1 MTTYATV
8 EGMLEVLDANP
19 ELLEALRARIL
30 TREFME
36 LPRMVL
42 ELSESQIRLE
52 SALREFMEATNT
64 RLYSLES
71 MVAKLSESQIRL
83 ESALREFM
91 EATNARLDSLE
102 SAVVVL
108 QRDMG
113 EVKETLGV
121 VQQDISAI
129 KGRHVE
135 TDLQGK
141 IHGILGMRRM
151 RRVRVVRAGYP
162 AVSLP
167 AFCDSV
173 SESLE
178 EGRITDEEYVR
189 VMDTDLTARAR
200 RRGFDGS
207 VYVAVE
213 ASNRLDRGDV
223 DRVERTRRILATVF
237 PQSEI
242 RAMVYGVE
250 ISDEDRRHAESRG
263 VDTLLERAY

>member
-8 EGMLEVLDANP
+8 EGMLAVLDSNP

-42 ELSESQIRLE
+42 ELSSSQIRLE
-52 SALREFMEATNT
+52 NT
-64 RLYSLES
+64 
-71 MVAKLSESQIRL
+71 
-83 ESALREFM
+83 LREFM

-113 EVKETLGV
+113 EVKEALSV

-167 AFCDSV
+167 KFCDKV

-178 EGRITDEEYVR
+178 AGSITDEEYVR
-189 VMDTDLTARAR
+189 VMDTDLIARAR

-213 ASNRLDRGDV
+213 ASNRLDRDDV
-223 DRVERTRRILATVF
+223 DRVERTRRILAAVF

-250 ISDEDRRHAESRG
+250 ISDEDRRHAESQG
-263 VDTLLERAY
+263 VETLLEQAY

>member
-52 SALREFMEATNT
+52 SVLREFMEATNT
-64 RLYSLES
+64 RLDSLS
-71 MVAKLSESQIRL
+71 ASQIRL
-83 ESALREFM
+83 ENTLREFM
-91 EATNARLDSLE
+91 EATNARLYSLE
-102 SAVVVL
+102 SAVVVI
-108 QRDMG
+108 QRDLG
-113 EVKETLGV
+113 EMKETLGV
-121 VQQDISAI
+121 VQQDLSAI

-135 TDLQGK
+135 MDLQGK

-167 AFCDSV
+167 KFCDSV

-178 EGRITDEEYVR
+178 AGRITDEEYVR
-189 VMDTDLTARAR
+189 VMETDLIARAR
-200 RRGFDGS
+200 RQGFDGS

-213 ASNRLDRGDV
+213 ASNRLDRDDV
-223 DRVERTRRILATVF
+223 DRVERTRQILATVF

-263 VDTLLERAY
+263 VETLLERSY